1 MLKWLC
7 CVTFLQ
13 FVTLGEA
20 STNCT
25 APCTKCIPGTC
36 IEEWPIIAASAVFV
50 PSFVIAVIIICGI
63 CGRRQSTARPRN
75 HGGPTGTLPPA
86 RSAVPAMSVNVTVAE
101 NVHYGSSTPAMKAP
115 AVPASRDATLYRDAS
130 MNQEYCTMETHTTRK
145 TSHVNSQYEELK
157 FD

>member
-20 STNCT
+20 SANCT
-25 APCTKCIPGTC
+25 APCTICIPGTC
-36 IEEWPIIAASAVFV
+36 IKDWHIIAACAVFV
-50 PSFVIAVIIICGI
+50 LSLIIAVIIICGI
-63 CGRRQSTARPRN
+63 CGRRKSTARPRN
-75 HGGPTGTLPPA
+75 HGGPTRTLPPA
-86 RSAVPAMSVNVTVAE
+86 LSAVPAMSVNVTVAE
-101 NVHYGSSTPAMKAP
+101 NVHYGSSTPAIKAP
-115 AVPASRDATLYRDAS
+115 DGPASRDATLHRDAS
-130 MNQEYCTMETHTTRK
+130 MNQEYCTMATHTTRK